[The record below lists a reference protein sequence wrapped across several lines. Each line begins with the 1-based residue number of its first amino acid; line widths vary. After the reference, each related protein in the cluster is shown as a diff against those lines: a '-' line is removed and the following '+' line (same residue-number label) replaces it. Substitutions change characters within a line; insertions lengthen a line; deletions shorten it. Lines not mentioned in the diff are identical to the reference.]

1 MSSSPFL
8 GFHHIALIVSNYEI
22 SKHFYVDILGANI
35 IEETYR
41 EARDSYKL
49 DLSFPDGSQIEL
61 FSFPITPPR
70 PTNPEACGLRH
81 LAFKVEN
88 IEQTITYL
96 QHRQVE
102 CEPIR
107 IDELTGKKFTFFKD
121 PDGLP
126 LEIYQWD
133 VV

>member
-22 SKHFYVDILGANI
+22 SKHFYVNILGANI

-49 DLSFPDGSQIEL
+49 DLSFSDGSQIEL

-96 QHRQVE
+96 QQHQVE

-107 IDELTGKKFTFFKD
+107 VDELTGKKFTFFKD

>member
-1 MSSSPFL
+1 MLSSPFL
-8 GFHHIALIVSNYEI
+8 GFHHIALIVSNYQI

-49 DLSFPDGSQIEL
+49 DLSFPDGNQIEL

-96 QHRQVE
+96 HQHQVE

>member
-70 PTNPEACGLRH
+70 LTSPEACGLRH

-88 IEQTITYL
+88 IEQTIAYL
-96 QHRQVE
+96 QQHHVE

-107 IDELTGKKFTFFKD
+107 VDELTGKKFTFFKD
-121 PDGLP
+121 PDDLP
-126 LEIYQWD
+126 LEIYQYD
-133 VV
+133 LV